1 MLPEIIDKY
10 NSKLL
15 SKLSFYLNYRSDF
28 IKEDLINELVNQ
40 CNLRME
46 EAFGILLAEG
56 CGLDIANNSED
67 MEIYT
72 KYFPDMI
79 KELNIDQYKSNEYYK
94 NIKIEEIK
102 SERWRFK
109 QEGYKPFEAF
119 VFNDLKIMSDGR
131 IIPQIGF
138 FKCEFVYPA
147 VLENN
152 REWMLITPN
161 EIETMREPI
170 NKAKGNVL
178 TYGLGLGYFSYMI
191 SIKEDVSS
199 ITIVERDK
207 EVIDLFKNY
216 ILPQYKQADK
226 IKIVQD
232 DAFNFAEKHMASGNY
247 DFVFTDLWHDPSDG
261 VEMYLKMKEYEKF
274 SPKSTY
280 MYWIEK
286 TILNYC

>member
-1 MLPEIIDKY
+1 MSTEIIDKY

-15 SKLSFYLNYRSDF
+15 SKLSFYLNFRADF
-28 IKEDLINELVNQ
+28 IKEDMMDELVNQ
-40 CNLRME
+40 CNLRKE

-94 NIKIEEIK
+94 NIKIDEIK
-102 SERWRFK
+102 SHRWRFK
-109 QEGYKPFEAF
+109 QERYKPFEAF
-119 VFNDLKIMSDGR
+119 VFNDLEIMSDGR
-131 IIPQIGF
+131 IIPKIGF
-138 FKCEFVYPA
+138 FQCEFSYPA

-161 EIETMREPI
+161 EIETMKEAI
-170 NKAKGNVL
+170 NMAKGDVL
-178 TYGLGLGYFSYMI
+178 TYGLGLGYFAYMV
-191 SIKEDVSS
+191 SIKENVASV
-199 ITIVERDK
+199 TIVERDK
-207 EVIDLFKNY
+207 EVIELFKNH
-216 ILPQYKQADK
+216 ILPQYKQSNK
-226 IKIVQD
+226 IKIIQD
-232 DAFNFAEKHMASGNY
+232 DAFNFAEKHMEKGNY

-261 VEMYLKMKEYEKF
+261 IDMYLKMKKYEKF
-274 SPKSTY
+274 SPESKY

-286 TILNYC
+286 TILAYC